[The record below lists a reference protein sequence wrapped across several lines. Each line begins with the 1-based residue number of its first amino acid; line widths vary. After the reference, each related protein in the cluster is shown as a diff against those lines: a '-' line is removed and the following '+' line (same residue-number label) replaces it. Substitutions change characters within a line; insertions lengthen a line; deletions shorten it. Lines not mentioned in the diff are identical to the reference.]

1 MENTM
6 RAVIKK
12 NLETQLRFKLVMDV
26 VGNDMISAKEIM
38 KRSGLSRDVV
48 YYILA
53 IFVKDGHLSITPKI
67 TKKGQ
72 GRLNHYEYTG
82 IPFVAKTVEELEKI
96 YPPGHFSKL
105 RKDKRVSYEVDEKGP
120 YDDMI
125 AANPNLRKI
134 SAMFETRPELFK
146 QEKRNPEHRG
156 IPSTFGMYN
165 MIPSGMI

>member
-6 RAVIKK
+6 RPVIKK
-12 NLETQLRFKLVMDV
+12 NLDTQLRFKLVMDV
-26 VGNDMISAKEIM
+26 VGSGSISAKEVM
-38 KRSGLSRDVV
+38 KRSGLSRDLA
-48 YYILA
+48 YYVLA
-53 IFVKDGHLSITPKI
+53 TLVKDGHLAITPKI

-72 GRLNHYEYTG
+72 GRLNHYEHTS
-82 IPFVAKTVEELEKI
+82 IPFIAKTVEELERI
-96 YPPGHFSKL
+96 YPPGYFSKL
-105 RKDKRVSYEVDEKGP
+105 RKDKRTHYEVNEKGP

-146 QEKRNPEHRG
+146 QEKRKPEHRG

>member
-1 MENTM
+1 M
-6 RAVIKK
+6 RPVIEKHLK
-12 NLETQLRFKLVMDV
+12 IEARYKLIMDSIGDECV
-26 VGNDMISAKEIM
+26 TAKEIM
-38 KRSGLSRDVV
+38 KRSGLTRDAV

-53 IFVKDGHLSITPKI
+53 HLSQQNHLIITRKI

-72 GRLNHYEYTG
+72 GMLNYYAFSGLEF
-82 IPFVAKTVEELEKI
+82 IPNTVEQLEKL
-96 YPPGHFSKL
+96 YPPGYFSKL
-105 RKDKRVSYEVDEKGP
+105 RNDQRPAQSLNEKGP

-146 QEKRNPEHRG
+146 QKSRKTEHRG

-165 MIPSGMI
+165 SVPSGLI

>member
-1 MENTM
+1 M

-12 NLETQLRFKLVMDV
+12 NLETQLRFKRTIDV
-26 VGNDMISAKEIM
+26 IGDEMISAKEVM
-38 KRSGLSRDVV
+38 KRSGLTRDVV

-53 IFVKDGHLSITPKI
+53 ILVKDRHLSITPKI

-72 GRLNHYEYTG
+72 GMLNHYERTD
-82 IPFVAKTVEELEKI
+82 IPFIPKTVEELERI
-96 YPPGHFSKL
+96 YPPGYFSKL
-105 RKDKRVSYEVDEKGP
+105 RKDKRTTCDLNEKGP

-146 QEKRNPEHRG
+146 QEKRKTEHRG

>member
-6 RAVIKK
+6 RPVIKK
-12 NLETQLRFKLVMDV
+12 NLDTQLRFKLVMDV
-26 VGNDMISAKEIM
+26 IGSGSISAKQVM
-38 KRSGLSRDVV
+38 TRSGLSRDLA
-48 YYILA
+48 YYVLA
-53 IFVKDGHLSITPKI
+53 TLVKDGHLAITPKI

-72 GRLNHYEYTG
+72 GRLNHYEHTS
-82 IPFVAKTVEELEKI
+82 IPFIPKTVEELERI
-96 YPPGHFSKL
+96 YPPGYFSKL
-105 RKDKRVSYEVDEKGP
+105 RKDKRTHYEANEKGP

-134 SAMFETRPELFK
+134 SAMFESRPELFK
-146 QEKRNPEHRG
+146 QEKRKPEHRG